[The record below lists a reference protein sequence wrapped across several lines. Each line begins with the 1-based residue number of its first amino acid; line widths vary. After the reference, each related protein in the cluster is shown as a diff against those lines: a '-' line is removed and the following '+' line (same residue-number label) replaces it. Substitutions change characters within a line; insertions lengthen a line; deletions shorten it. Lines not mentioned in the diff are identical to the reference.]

1 MKAVTLHKEEVG
13 VARACVAL
21 AVPRSSYYRNML
33 PAKAQKKRGRPARA
47 LSEDEKKGVLGLL
60 ISEEFCDQVPRQIWA
75 TLLDRGKFLA
85 HWRTMYR
92 ILEENQLSK
101 ERRNQLRHPEYEA
114 PELLATRPNEV
125 WSWDITRM
133 RGPAKWSCFYLYVI
147 MDIFSRYVVGWMIA
161 QRESAVLA
169 KELIEVSCQRQGVE
183 RNSLTIHSDRGPSM
197 TSKTVAQLLV
207 DLEIEKSLSRPHVS
221 NDNPY
226 SEAQF
231 KTMKYRPDYPKRFGS
246 IEDARGLG
254 TGILRLVQRG
264 SSSQRHRSAS
274 ARRRSLRRG
283 RSVPRE
289 TNERSRGRLRGP
301 SGTFCPRRS
310 QTTAASN
317 GRVDQQP
324 VETDRAAGHAHK
336 NEVVIQSKNRPETGD
351 GRSGSTE
358 ILILKPSINPKTLL
372 GEAKTK
378 TNA

>member
-1 MKAVTLHKEEVG
+1 MKAVTLHKEKAG
-13 VARACVAL
+13 VRPACVAL
-21 AVPRSSYYRNML
+21 AVPRSSYYRSLL

-133 RGPAKWSCFYLYVI
+133 RGPAKWFCFYLYVI

-161 QRESAVLA
+161 KRESAILA
-169 KELIEVSCQRQGVE
+169 RELIEVSCQRQGIE
-183 RNSLTIHSDRGPSM
+183 RNVLTIHSDRGPSM

-207 DLEIEKSLSRPHVS
+207 DLDIEKSLSRPHVS

-246 IEDARGLG
+246 IEDARNWAQGFFPWYNEVHHHSGIGLLPPVVVHYG
-254 TGILRLVQRG
+254 HADAHREKRMIVLAAAFAAHPERFVRG
-264 SSSQRHRSAS
+264 APK
-274 ARRRSLRRG
+274 L
-283 RSVPRE
+283 P
-289 TNERSRGRLRGP
+289 LLP
-301 SGTFCPRRS
+301 
-310 QTTAASN
+310 TAAWIN
-317 GRVDQQP
+317 KPQ
-324 VETDRAAGHAHK
+324 ETDRSIIRPGE
-336 NEVVIQSKNRPETGD
+336 NEVVIGQRNKPESGD
-351 GRSGSTE
+351 GRSGSNKN
-358 ILILKPSINPKTLL
+358 LILTPSVNPQMLL

-378 TNA
+378 PSA